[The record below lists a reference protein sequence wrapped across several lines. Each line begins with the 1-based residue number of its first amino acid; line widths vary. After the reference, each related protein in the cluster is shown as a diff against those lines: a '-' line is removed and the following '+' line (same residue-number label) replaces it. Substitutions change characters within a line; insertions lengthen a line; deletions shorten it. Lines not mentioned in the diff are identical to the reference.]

1 MVIPFTGMIYDN
13 EEGKKNSPQYLHRNR
28 ARWTGHN
35 NTLSS
40 DHMCN
45 SPLHFEA
52 WRTAAAESV
61 AQWPVALAVLGL
73 QLKNDIAYFYEWDS
87 C

>member
-1 MVIPFTGMIYDN
+1 MITDLILCYFQTVINEYIFIYIFTYMVIPFTGMIYDN

-61 AQWPVALAVLGL
+61 AQ
-73 QLKNDIAYFYEWDS
+73 
-87 C
+87 